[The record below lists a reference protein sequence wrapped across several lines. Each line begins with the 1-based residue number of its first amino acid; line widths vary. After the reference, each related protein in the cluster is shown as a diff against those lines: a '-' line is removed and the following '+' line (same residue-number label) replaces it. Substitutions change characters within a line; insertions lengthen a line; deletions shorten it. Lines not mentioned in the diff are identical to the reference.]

1 VQAGADST
9 FWSGT
14 GSASVDTGA
23 LTVVGGLGVSENVYA
38 GGEIH
43 ILSETPSTL
52 TTDGALT
59 VAGGAGVGG
68 ALNVALDSKFW
79 SETPVTDSTTA
90 ALVVS
95 GGLGVVGGAIV
106 GGDAHVLSL
115 TDSASI
121 ADGALVVDGGLGV
134 ALKSNFGGAVNIA
147 DASAATETGIGALVV
162 AGGIAAGDGLWV
174 DSGVVHFGDLT
185 NTIDGTDGAVVVAG
199 GMGVG
204 LDLTVLGNIT
214 TSGGIL
220 QGPLGMGDIVADA
233 TVAALTADTIDGLV
247 VASYN
252 EVVADPAGMSP
263 PPADKIVSPSIL
275 RSLLDAPYKIGS
287 VASAPEIHVVDLYAD
302 SLAGGNIKATLSDIS
317 TGSSGRLVTSDV
329 LHDWVLAPNLTLG
342 GTTAADAS
350 IATLKLNSMDTT
362 SGVLVT
368 GAAISASAEN
378 LLVTP
383 KALVDFLTAPT
394 AIGGATRA
402 NGSFDALAFTS
413 LDSANLATSDDLAA
427 GTSTT
432 KVVTPSAVGSLF
444 ASPPA
449 IGSTKANTG
458 TFTTL
463 TADSIIGPIG
473 TTDNATKNDAYFKT
487 INVQAIAGDVI
498 ATSSDIYDG
507 TSSSLLVTPAAL
519 QTFFGSPYAI
529 GPA

>member
-1 VQAGADST
+1 
-9 FWSGT
+9 
-14 GSASVDTGA
+14 
-23 LTVVGGLGVSENVYA
+23 
-38 GGEIH
+38 
-43 ILSETPSTL
+43 
-52 TTDGALT
+52 
-59 VAGGAGVGG
+59 
-68 ALNVALDSKFW
+68 
-79 SETPVTDSTTA
+79 
-90 ALVVS
+90 
-95 GGLGVVGGAIV
+95 
-106 GGDAHVLSL
+106 
-115 TDSASI
+115 
-121 ADGALVVDGGLGV
+121 
-134 ALKSNFGGAVNIA
+134 
-147 DASAATETGIGALVV
+147 
-162 AGGIAAGDGLWV
+162 
-174 DSGVVHFGDLT
+174 
-185 NTIDGTDGAVVVAG
+185 
-199 GMGVG
+199 
-204 LDLTVLGNIT
+204 
-214 TSGGIL
+214 
-220 QGPLGMGDIVADA
+220 MGDIVADA

-317 TGSSGRLVTSDV
+317 SGSKGRLVTSDI
-329 LHDWVLAPNLTLG
+329 LHDWVLAPNLKLG
-342 GTTAADAS
+342 DTTAADAS
-350 IATLKLNSMDTT
+350 IATLKLTSMDTT

-529 GPA
+529 GSGTAAAGSFSDLTAKTINGDVIPPDLATAKDNTINNMVITPGLLSLVFESPPQIGITDANDAIFKNLEFSSISGAGRR